1 MPCYLVGTEAVT
13 MFIERFK
20 GIAGYLSERTG
31 LSITENATRKYARR
45 AEDPLPIKMF
55 SGRVVASDDELDA
68 WVERQWG
75 KPKGNGR
82 NQPLKLVAMDPDK
95 G

>member
-1 MPCYLVGTEAVT
+1 MY
-13 MFIERFK
+13 IERFK

-55 SGRVVASDDELDA
+55 SGRVVASDEELDG
-68 WVERQWG
+68 WIERQWG
-75 KPKGNGR
+75 RPKHNGR
-82 NQPLKLVAMDPDK
+82 LPLKLVPLADRS
-95 G
+95 GEAGEGG